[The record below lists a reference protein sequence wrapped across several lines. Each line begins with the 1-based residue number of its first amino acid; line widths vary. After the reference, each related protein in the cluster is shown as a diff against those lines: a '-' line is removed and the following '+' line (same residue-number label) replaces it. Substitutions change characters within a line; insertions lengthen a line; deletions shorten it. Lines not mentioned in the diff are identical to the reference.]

1 MTTRKTAPTL
11 PTTRNAKRIAPL
23 PANPKA
29 TSKPKPVT
37 KSVVTFNTALEQFGS
52 QLAIALSAGESLQNC
67 INIMRGTKVKLGT
80 IKSKC
85 QFALS
90 VQSTLQTLT
99 YTKQGKPTKLS
110 SGAVANYL
118 SNIRKCL
125 NDPDLIFSTNMARD
139 KANKVKAKSPSKGEA
154 PEAIPNEVKTCS
166 AKVLEQL
173 KNAVTIIQASEDA
186 EFDIVAV
193 KALIERAMVLINQ

>member
-1 MTTRKTAPTL
+1 MT
-11 PTTRNAKRIAPL
+11 NAKSTTTTPKS
-23 PANPKA
+23 PA
-29 TSKPKPVT
+29 KPKPVT

-52 QLAIALSAGESLQNC
+52 QLSIYLSSGESIHGC
-67 INIMRGTKVKLGT
+67 IETMRKTKVQLGS

-85 QFALS
+85 QFALA
-90 VQSTLQTLT
+90 VQDLLINLV
-99 YTKQGKPTKLS
+99 YTNQSGKQCKLS
-110 SGAVANYL
+110 SGAISNYL
-118 SNIRKCL
+118 SGIRVCL
-125 NDPDLIFSTNMARD
+125 KDHSKVFNKNMSREA
-139 KANKVKAKSPSKGEA
+139 AKAKPKTESKGTA

>member
-1 MTTRKTAPTL
+1 MT
-11 PTTRNAKRIAPL
+11 NAKSTTTTPKS
-23 PANPKA
+23 PA
-29 TSKPKPVT
+29 KPKPVT
-37 KSVVTFNTALEQFGS
+37 KAVTTFNTALEQFGS
-52 QLAIALSAGESLQNC
+52 QLAIALSAGESLQGC
-67 INIMRGTKVKLGT
+67 ITIMRGTKVKLGT

-90 VQSTLQTLT
+90 VQSTLQSLT

-125 NDPDLIFSTNMARD
+125 NDSSLVFSTNMARD

-154 PEAIPNEVKTCS
+154 PESIPSVEKTCS
-166 AKVLEQL
+166 IKVLEQL

>member
-1 MTTRKTAPTL
+1 MTT
-11 PTTRNAKRIAPL
+11 TTIKS
-23 PANPKA
+23 PATPKSPA
-29 TSKPKPVT
+29 KPKPVT
-37 KSVVTFNTALEQFGS
+37 KQVVNFSTALEQFS
-52 QLAIALSAGESLQNC
+52 DKLSIALSAGESLQNC

-90 VQSTLQTLT
+90 VQSTLQTMT

-139 KANKVKAKSPSKGEA
+139 KANKVKEKAPSKGEA
-154 PEAIPNEVKTCS
+154 PESIPSIEKTCGQ
-166 AKVLEQL
+166 KVTEQL
-173 KNAVTIIQASEDA
+173 KNALVIIQASEAPD
-186 EFDIVAV
+186 FDVVVVA
-193 KALIERAMVLINQ
+193 KLLQQAMALIK

>member
-1 MTTRKTAPTL
+1 MTT
-11 PTTRNAKRIAPL
+11 TTIKS
-23 PANPKA
+23 PATPKSPA
-29 TSKPKPVT
+29 KPKPVT
-37 KSVVTFNTALEQFGS
+37 KSVVTFNTALETFGS
-52 QLAIALSAGESLQNC
+52 QLAIALSAGESLQGC
-67 INIMRGTKVKLGT
+67 ITIMRSTKVKLGT

-90 VQSTLQTLT
+90 VQSTLQSLT

-139 KANKVKAKSPSKGEA
+139 KAKAKAKTPSKGEA

-166 AKVLEQL
+166 VKVLEQI
-173 KNAVTIIQASEDA
+173 KNALVIIRADENPN
-186 EFDIVAV
+186 FDIVAV
-193 KALIERAMVLINQ
+193 VKLLQQASEIILKH

>member
-1 MTTRKTAPTL
+1 MT
-11 PTTRNAKRIAPL
+11 NAKSTTTTPKS
-23 PANPKA
+23 PA
-29 TSKPKPVT
+29 KPKPVT
-37 KSVVTFNTALEQFGS
+37 KSVVTFSTALETFGS
-52 QLAIALSAGESLQNC
+52 QLAIALSAGESLQGC
-67 INIMRGTKVKLGT
+67 INIMRNTKVKLGT

-90 VQSTLQTLT
+90 VQSTLQSLT

-118 SNIRKCL
+118 CNIRKCL
-125 NDPDLIFSTNMARD
+125 NDSSLVFSTNMTRDAKAKD
-139 KANKVKAKSPSKGEA
+139 KATTPSKGEA
-154 PEAIPNEVKTCS
+154 PEAIPAVEKTCS
-166 AKVLEQL
+166 VKVLEQL

-186 EFDIVAV
+186 GFDIVAV

>member
-1 MTTRKTAPTL
+1 MSTTTIKS
-11 PTTRNAKRIAPL
+11 
-23 PANPKA
+23 PATPKSPA
-29 TSKPKPVT
+29 KPKPVT
-37 KSVVTFNTALEQFGS
+37 KAVTTFNTALETFGS
-52 QLAIALSAGESLQNC
+52 QLAIALSAGESLQGC
-67 INIMRGTKVKLGT
+67 ITIMRGTKVKLGT

-90 VQSTLQTLT
+90 VQSTLQSLT

-125 NDPDLIFSTNMARD
+125 NDSSLVFSTNMARD
-139 KANKVKAKSPSKGEA
+139 AKAKAKATAPSKGEA
-154 PEAIPNEVKTCS
+154 PESIPSVEKTTGDKVK
-166 AKVLEQL
+166 EQL
-173 KNAVTIIQASEDA
+173 KNAVTIIQASENA

-193 KALIERAMVLINQ
+193 KALIERAMALIK